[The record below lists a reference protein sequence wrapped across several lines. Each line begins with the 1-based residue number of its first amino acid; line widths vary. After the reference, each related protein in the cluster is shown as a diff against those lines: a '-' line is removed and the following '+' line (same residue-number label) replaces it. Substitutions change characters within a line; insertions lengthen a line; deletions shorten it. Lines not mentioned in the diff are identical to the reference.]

1 MIKNERQY
9 RITQAHA
16 AKFRATLNELSMAPR
31 PQHTHPKL
39 WEAQKAGVK
48 SQLQD
53 LEEELREYDRL
64 KSGGPKSLELD
75 SLDALPRVLIQARIA
90 AGLTQEELAARL
102 GVKPQQIQRYEAS
115 DYQTASFARLREIA
129 RVLGLQVRESVEV
142 VQEGP
147 A

>member
-16 AKFRATLNELSMAPR
+16 AKFRAALNELAATPR
-31 PQHTHPKL
+31 PKHIHPKL
-39 WEAQKAGVK
+39 WEAQKAGLT

-53 LEEELREYDRL
+53 LEAELREYEGL
-64 KSGGPKSLELD
+64 KSGGPRTLELD

-129 RVLGLQVRESVEV
+129 RLLGLRVREAVEL
-142 VQEGP
+142 VQK
-147 A
+147 